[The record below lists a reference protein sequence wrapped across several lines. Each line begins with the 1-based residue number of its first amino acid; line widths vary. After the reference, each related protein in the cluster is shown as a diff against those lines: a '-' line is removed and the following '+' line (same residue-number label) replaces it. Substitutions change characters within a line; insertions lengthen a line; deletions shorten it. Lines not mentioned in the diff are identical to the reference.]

1 MWSGRFSSPVCAPVQ
16 SFTASVGFDRA
27 MCHCDAAVLAAH
39 CRSLYL
45 RRVMSI
51 ADLADVER
59 GLSEVAMGAR
69 AGAISWRPELE
80 DVHRNVEH
88 VLTELVGKAGRMAH
102 TGKSRNDQVST
113 TARVWLRHMAGAA
126 ICRVEELERALAARS
141 RACLNT
147 MMPGLTH
154 MQVAQP
160 VTAAHYLTAYRCMLS
175 RDRSRLVRC
184 TRGACVLT
192 LGSGALA
199 GTNHGGDRY
208 TTADMLGLHCVSP
221 NSLDAVSDRD
231 FVMEYALCCA
241 VLMVHMSRLAEDMI
255 AWSSSIVGF
264 AVLGD
269 ALCTGSS
276 IMPQKKNPDIL
287 ELVRAKAA
295 VLIGGAMGIMAVMK
309 AQGLAYNR
317 DNQEDKA
324 VLLGASRAVT
334 RSLSVMA
341 LAVRSLRL
349 NKSRLRRRLESSF
362 AIATDLADSLVWH
375 GMTFRDSHEAVARAV
390 GVAIRAGHAGLR
402 ALPLCSRG
410 VVPPLLA
417 ARLARIAQPD
427 ARVSAFRKDSTGST
441 SPKWSFRAMRRA

>member
-1 MWSGRFSSPVCAPVQ
+1 M
-16 SFTASVGFDRA
+16 GFDRA
-27 MCHCDAAVLAAH
+27 MCHCDVAVHAAH
-39 CRSLYL
+39 CRSLFM
-45 RRVMSI
+45 RRAMSL

-88 VLTELVGKAGRMAH
+88 VLTELVGKAGRMTH

-126 ICRVEELERALAARS
+126 ICRVEELELALAARS

-147 MMPGLTH
+147 MMPGLSH

-160 VTAAHYLTAYRCMLS
+160 VTAAHYLAAYRCVLA
-175 RDRSRLVRC
+175 RDRARLVRC
-184 TRGACVLT
+184 TRTACFLT

-208 TTADMLGLHCVSP
+208 TTADMLGLHCVSTI
-221 NSLDAVSDRD
+221 SLDAVSDRD

-241 VLMVHMSRLAEDMI
+241 VIMVHMSRLAEDMI

-287 ELVRAKAA
+287 ERAKAA
-295 VLIGGAMGIMAVMK
+295 LLIGGSMGIMAVMK

-324 VLLGASRAVT
+324 VLLSASRAVP

-341 LAVRSLRL
+341 MAVRSLRL
-349 NKSRLRRRLESSF
+349 KKSRLRRRLDSSY
-362 AIATDLADSLVWH
+362 AVATDLADSLVWH

-390 GVAIRAGHAGLR
+390 GEAIRAGHAGIR
-402 ALPLCSRG
+402 ALPRRARG
-410 VVPPLLA
+410 VVPPMLA

-427 ARVSAFRKDSTGST
+427 ARCSAFHKDAPVCT
-441 SPKWSFRAMRRA
+441 SPKWCFRAMRRA